1 LELTASQR
9 ELLYSVRRA
18 VLATIR
24 SNGRPRLVPCVFSAA
39 GIGDQVVLYTPLD
52 EKPKSLDDPRQLGRV
67 RDILARPQVS
77 LLVDRWS
84 EDWTELGWLRLDGR
98 ASLLEPGASEHH
110 AAARLLRDRYAQ
122 YGQHG
127 LEGRPII
134 RVEVES
140 VSGWSASA
148 AP

>member
-1 LELTASQR
+1 LDLTAPQR
-9 ELLYSVRRA
+9 ELLLAARRA

-39 GIGDQVVLYTPLD
+39 SIGDQVVLYTPLD
-52 EKPKSLDDPRQLGRV
+52 EKPKSIEDPRRLGRV

-98 ASLLEPGASEHH
+98 AVLLEPGASEHL
-110 AAARLLRDRYAQ
+110 AAAQLLRHRYPQ
-122 YGQHG
+122 YGQHV
-127 LEGRPII
+127 LEERPII

-140 VSGWSASA
+140 VSGWSAS
-148 AP
+148 P